1 MGASLSIRP
10 CKVVGG
16 STYIHV
22 DNLPAFD
29 NEIVTAVCTAEK
41 LADVRRCDQFNVVR
55 FNGRRQSVS
64 LLNYPQFIEEPFPA
78 LVESWLISLAS
89 ETASYRS
96 YSSSQNPPI
105 FHRKELLLGPHHPRY
120 EEFDNLTSNAEAL
133 GLFDKPKGIGYQV
146 QWNKLIKDS
155 GFRVEGHS
163 LLPIGNLESKDDK
176 CVDNRP
182 GDSKN
187 DDISRHLTALNRSS
201 LSAPIQTL
209 GRYGYLNKQ
218 LQIFDYGCG
227 YGSDITTLRSEG
239 INANGWDPH
248 YAPKSKKH
256 KSDIVNLGFVINVIE
271 DFEERIEALKNAWS
285 LANQLLVVSV
295 MLENLNRG
303 SGQKFKDGFISAR
316 NTFQKYFSQNE
327 IIAFVREVL
336 DIEPVAVAPGIIY
349 AFKDK
354 DLEQDFQLKRYSR
367 NRYRS
372 GLNSIRVSL
381 APRITQREK
390 LQRFYDENRELLSEL
405 WTSWL
410 ELGRRP
416 LGGETKNLAS
426 IIDLFGTLKKGLNFL
441 EKLNGPDEIDKSSKA
456 RLEDLKVYF
465 ALGIFEQRSPYKVVS
480 PKIRSDIKF
489 FFGSIRNAKDDA
501 TALLY
506 KISDRE
512 LIEEACK
519 KAKEHGLG
527 YLEEGESLQLH
538 SSMIEQLPAVL
549 RVYIGCASVLYGDYK
564 NSDLVKVHI
573 NSGKLTLMSFDDF
586 EGKPIP
592 RMLERVKI
600 KFREQDIEYFDY
612 VDEYEPP
619 NIYNKSRYINEEFP
633 RYPEQVL
640 FEEQLDNL
648 GLFDFA
654 GYGPGPREFED
665 AIKMHRLE
673 IDGYDLIRSRTMP
686 ELDESCGQYLTF
698 RQLIECGDTF
708 SETSIPNLPKL
719 FETYNSL
726 YDLAN
731 KVLDPVIEYF
741 GMIKLT
747 YAFCSSELAKKIPG
761 GIAPKLDQHASC
773 ETNRN
778 GNHICSR
785 LGAAVDFIV
794 EDEDMLEVAQWVV
807 AKTPFDRLYYYGSD
821 KPIHLSYGPENSRE
835 IITMDFI
842 RGGRLMPK
850 RTTSLQFMGLN
861 HET

>member
-1 MGASLSIRP
+1 
-10 CKVVGG
+10 
-16 STYIHV
+16 
-22 DNLPAFD
+22 AFD

-41 LADVRRCDQFNVVR
+41 LANVRRCDQFNVVR

-78 LVESWLISLAS
+78 LVESWLINLAS

-120 EEFDNLTSNAEAL
+120 EEFDTLTSNAEAL

-176 CVDNRP
+176 CVDNWP

-218 LQIFDYGCG
+218 LQLFDYGCG
-227 YGSDITTLRSEG
+227 YSSDVTALRSEG
-239 INANGWDPH
+239 INAHGWDPY
-248 YAPKSKKH
+248 YAPDNKKH
-256 KSDIVNLGFVINVIE
+256 KSDIVNLGFVVNVIE
-271 DFEERIEALKNAWS
+271 DSEERVEALKNAWS
-285 LANQLLVVSV
+285 LATQLLVVSV

-303 SGQKFKDGFISAR
+303 SGKKFKDGFISAR
-316 NTFQKYFSQNE
+316 NTFQKYYSQIE

-354 DLEQDFQLKRYSR
+354 DLEQDFRLKRYSR
-367 NRYRS
+367 IRYRS
-372 GLNSIRVSL
+372 SLKSLRVSL
-381 APRITQREK
+381 APRATQKEK
-390 LQRFYDENRELLSEL
+390 MQRFFDANRELLSEL
-405 WTSWL
+405 WVLWL

-416 LGGETKNLAS
+416 LDGEVKNLSAT
-426 IIDLFGTLKKGLNFL
+426 IDLFGTLKKGLNFL
-441 EKLNGPDEIDKSSKA
+441 EKLNGSDEIDNSFKA
-456 RLEDLKVYF
+456 RLADLKVYF
-465 ALGIFEQRSPYKVVS
+465 ALGIFEQRSLYKVVS
-480 PKIRSDIKF
+480 PKIRNDIKF
-489 FFGSIRNAKDDA
+489 FFGSIRNAKEDA
-501 TALLY
+501 ADLLY
-506 KISDRE
+506 KIADRD

-519 KAKEHGLG
+519 NAKEHGLG
-527 YLEEGESLQLH
+527 WLEEGESLQLH

-549 RVYIGCASVLYGDYK
+549 RVYIGCASALYGDYK
-564 NSDLVKVHI
+564 NADLVKVHI

-586 EGKPIP
+586 DGNPIP

-612 VDEYEPP
+612 VDDYEPP
-619 NIYNKSRYINEEFP
+619 NLYLKSRYINEEFP

-640 FEEQLDNL
+640 FEEQLDEL
-648 GLFDFA
+648 GLLDFT
-654 GYGPGPREFED
+654 GYGPSPSEFTNT
-665 AIKMHRLE
+665 IRMHRLE
-673 IDGYDLIRSRTMP
+673 IDGYELIRSKALP
-686 ELDESCGQYLTF
+686 DLDESCGQYLTF
-698 RQLIECGDTF
+698 RKLIECGETLR
-708 SETSIPNLPKL
+708 ETSIANLPKQI
-719 FETYNSL
+719 ETFNSL
-726 YDLAN
+726 FDLAT
-731 KVLDPVIEYF
+731 KILDPVIDYF

-747 YAFCSSELAKKIPG
+747 YGFCSSDLARKIPG

-773 ETNRN
+773 EINRN
-778 GNHICSR
+778 GNYICSR

-794 EDEDMLEVAQWVV
+794 EDENMLEVAQWIV
-807 AKTPFDRLYYYGSD
+807 ANTPFDRLYYYGSD
-821 KPIHLSYGPENSRE
+821 KPIHLSFGPESSGEVVIMRAMKN
-835 IITMDFI
+835 
-842 RGGRLMPK
+842 GKLMPK
-850 RTTSLQFMGLN
+850 RIRTDLFTELN
-861 HET
+861 SS